1 MPGRAPCAEVY
12 DSAQGTFL
20 VAVSVPEML
29 TFAFIFFSSWQC
41 NSLSFLQKLSWAA
54 TVPFLL

>member
-1 MPGRAPCAEVY
+1 MRKKGGADKILARFTQMPGWAPCAEVY

-29 TFAFIFFSSWQC
+29 TFGFIFLVHG
-41 NSLSFLQKLSWAA
+41 N
-54 TVPFLL
+54 VIH